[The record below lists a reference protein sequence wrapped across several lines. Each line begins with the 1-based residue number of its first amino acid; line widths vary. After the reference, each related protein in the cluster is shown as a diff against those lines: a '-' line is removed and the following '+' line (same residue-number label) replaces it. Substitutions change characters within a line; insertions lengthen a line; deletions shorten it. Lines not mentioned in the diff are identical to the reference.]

1 MEAFLLLKPDCLRA
15 GLSAHVE
22 REIEAEGLEIRCRH
36 RISLTPAD
44 IRYLWSEY
52 CDDGHRL
59 MLGLLDRYLGG
70 GPSQVVTLAG
80 PDAYEAAR
88 RVKRAIRWR
97 FADGPFANVVHAA
110 ETPGE
115 LVRQSKLLLGWCER
129 CSGARPTTAF
139 PEKELRPSGMAFED
153 IDPVLDT
160 LWAGLR
166 AGLPRPEPVPLGGAG
181 SVVVL
186 GVDTAHSLDSTVTA
200 VFRALPG
207 VGLGHAIEL
216 ALHANRVGRYP
227 IGLGSAAETVA
238 SLELLRA
245 NGIANC
251 WTENC

>member
-36 RISLTPAD
+36 RIALTPAD
-44 IRYLWSEY
+44 IRYLWNEY
-52 CDDGHRL
+52 SDEGHSL

-80 PDAYEAAR
+80 ADAYEAAR

-110 ETPGE
+110 ESPGE
-115 LVRQSKLLLGWCER
+115 LLRQGKLLLGWCER
-129 CSGARPTTAF
+129 CSGARPASTF
-139 PEKELRPSGMAFED
+139 PDKELRPTGMLFENT
-153 IDPVLDT
+153 DPVLDA
-160 LWAGLR
+160 LWARLR
-166 AGLPRPEPVPLGGAG
+166 AGLPRPEPVQLGGAG

-200 VFRALPG
+200 VYRALPG
-207 VGLGHAIEL
+207 VDLGAAIEL

-227 IGLGSAAETVA
+227 IGIGTPEETVR